1 MTMHTPPHPD
11 AREVM
16 STAAKLFWALV
27 VGLLAL
33 LLGGLLLAPAQLIS
47 SVTFMVILAA
57 VVALWLLHS
66 LDVRRHQEDVDHD
79 PALHRAR
86 ERRGF

>member
-1 MTMHTPPHPD
+1 MTLHAPPHPD

-16 STAAKLFWALV
+16 STVAKLFWALL

-33 LLGGLLLAPAQLIS
+33 LLGGLLLAPAQLAS
-47 SVTFMVILAA
+47 SATFVIVLVA
-57 VVALWLLHS
+57 VAALWLLHS
-66 LDVRRHQEDVDHD
+66 LDVRRHRDEDLHD
-79 PALHRAR
+79 PQLHRAR